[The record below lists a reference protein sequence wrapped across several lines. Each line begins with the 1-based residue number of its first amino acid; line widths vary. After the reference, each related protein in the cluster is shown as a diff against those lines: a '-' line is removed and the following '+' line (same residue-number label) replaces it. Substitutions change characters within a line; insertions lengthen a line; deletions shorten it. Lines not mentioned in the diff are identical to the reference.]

1 MRVGKLIDEVVM
13 FLSFV
18 CMASILG
25 QLFNCYYYL
34 AIFTEA
40 LKSCQALNETIDFHL
55 LNIGMSP
62 LLAEVSSCLCV
73 SMLYWITFVVLF
85 ITHLIILKRNLRHT
99 RIPCRRTEN

>member
-1 MRVGKLIDEVVM
+1 MRVGKLIDEVVI

-18 CMASILG
+18 CMAGILG

-40 LKSCQALNETIDFHL
+40 LKSCQSLNETIDFHL
-55 LNIGMSP
+55 LNIETSP

-73 SMLYWITFVVLF
+73 VILYCIALVILF
-85 ITHLIILKRNLRHT
+85 ITHLIMLKRNLRHT
-99 RIPCRRTEN
+99 RIPCRRAEN